1 MSAICYHKPALDEMP
16 CSMLYCIVLVF
27 VRCKNDSAWCSYK
40 SGCRSDDVVQ
50 RVHERIAKLTG
61 IPANHSED
69 FQVLKYEPGQ
79 FYRAHHDYIGI
90 QRDRR

>member
-1 MSAICYHKPALDEMP
+1 VRFATTNLD
-16 CSMLYCIVLVF
+16 SMKYLIQYCTVFYVVF
-27 VRCKNDSAWCSYK
+27 VNRKNDSAWCSYK